1 MSVAHSAHHGEEDSH
16 FAAWPRVA
24 GPRLGRVTRD
34 QAVRQPQLARLPIA
48 LRATDGLRGSSSEE
62 KSWQRPTVVSSTV

>member
-1 MSVAHSAHHGEEDSH
+1 MSRPSPTAPITARTH